1 MQAVFKKKKKKKSGP
16 GYSDSH
22 SSDSQGPYFG
32 RRKKNRAPAC
42 VPDLQ
47 DQGGKKG
54 YFVIPA
60 GGPRTGGAG
69 AIGRSL

>member
-1 MQAVFKKKKKKKSGP
+1 
-16 GYSDSH
+16 
-22 SSDSQGPYFG
+22 
-32 RRKKNRAPAC
+32 
-42 VPDLQ
+42 LQ